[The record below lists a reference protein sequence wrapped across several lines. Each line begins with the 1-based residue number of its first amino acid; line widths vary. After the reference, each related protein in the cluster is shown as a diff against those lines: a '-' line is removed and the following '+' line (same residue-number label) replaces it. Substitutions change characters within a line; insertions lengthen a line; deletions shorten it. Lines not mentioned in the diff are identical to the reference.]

1 MALPRQCNNKAEN
14 IMSKYANEQINT
26 PAGVA
31 VYPRLNEPDYKFDPA
46 GQFSVTVR
54 VGAEEGQKLK
64 DKLDAKLDAW
74 HAQQKKERRK
84 PQLKR
89 ADLTIKPACDDD
101 GNETGEL
108 DFKFTMKHNVTTQTG
123 KSWIQRPKLYDSQ
136 GKGFTGATI
145 GGGSKI
151 VVNFVPAPYFTPTMG
166 CGLKMRLNAVQVIDL
181 VEYQKMGAESLGFA
195 VHEGGFEAP
204 AEEAVAATPAP
215 MAEGVVPQE
224 DEL

>member
-1 MALPRQCNNKAEN
+1 
-14 IMSKYANEQINT
+14 MSKYANEQINT
-26 PAGVA
+26 PLGVA

-46 GQFSVTVR
+46 GTFSVTVR
-54 VGAEEGQKLK
+54 VPAEEGQKLK

-74 HAQQKKERRK
+74 HKSQMKERRK

-89 ADLTIKPACDDD
+89 ADLTIKPAFDDD

-123 KSWIQRPKLYDSQ
+123 KTWIQRPKLYDSQ
-136 GKGFTGATI
+136 GKGFTGAAI

-181 VEYQKMGAESLGFA
+181 VEYKKVGAESLGFA
-195 VHEGGFEAP
+195 VHEGGYKAP
-204 AEEAVAATPAP
+204 EEAEATPATVP
-215 MAEGVVPQE
+215 MAEGVTPQE

>member
-1 MALPRQCNNKAEN
+1 
-14 IMSKYANEQINT
+14 MSNYANEQINT
-26 PAGVA
+26 PIGVA

-74 HAQQKKERRK
+74 HKSQMKERRK
-84 PQLKR
+84 PQLNR
-89 ADLTIKPACDDD
+89 APLTIKPATDDD

-123 KSWIQRPKLYDSQ
+123 KSWVQHPKLYDSQ
-136 GKGFTGATI
+136 GKGFTGASI
-145 GGGSKI
+145 GGGSKL

-166 CGLKMRLNAVQVIDL
+166 CGLKMRLNAVQVVEL
-181 VEYQKMGAESLGFA
+181 VEYKKAGAESLGFD

-204 AEEAVAATPAP
+204 AEKEQASVPVP
-215 MAEGVVPQE
+215 MAEGVVPSQE

>member
-1 MALPRQCNNKAEN
+1 
-14 IMSKYANEQINT
+14 MSKYANEQINT
-26 PAGVA
+26 PLGVA

-46 GQFSVTVR
+46 GTFSVTVR
-54 VGAEEGQKLK
+54 VPAEEGQKLK

-74 HAQQKKERRK
+74 HKSQMKERRK

-89 ADLTIKPACDDD
+89 ADLTIKPAFDDD

-123 KSWIQRPKLYDSQ
+123 KTWIQRPKLYDSQ
-136 GKGFTGATI
+136 GKGFSGAAI

-151 VVNFVPAPYFTPTMG
+151 VVNFDPAPYFPPTMG

-181 VEYQKMGAESLGFA
+181 VEYKKVGAESLGFA
-195 VHEGGFEAP
+195 VHEGGYKAP
-204 AEEAVAATPAP
+204 EEAEATPATVP
-215 MAEGVVPQE
+215 MAEGVTPQE